1 MASSADSTIT
11 VPRTLSRQTLRV
23 NVEQENVRRYYRRT
37 VFLDCL
43 LQQLNERFQRRTED
57 VITGMCLIP
66 SNLCNVDDNVAHIKR
81 YYGNDLP
88 NEDGLIQEIKLW
100 KQNTLSNIGIFNAK
114 KHLSNV
120 F

>member
-1 MASSADSTIT
+1 MASSADSSIT

-23 NVEQENVRRYYRRT
+23 NVEHENVRRYYRRT

-57 VITGMCLIP
+57 AIKGMCLIP
-66 SNLCNVDDNVAHIKR
+66 SNLCNVDDNVEHIKR

-100 KQNTLSNIGIFNAK
+100 KQNTLSNVGTFNLK

>member
-1 MASSADSTIT
+1 MASSADSTVT
-11 VPRTLSRQTLRV
+11 VPRTSSRQALRV
-23 NVEQENVRRYYRRT
+23 NVEHENVRRYYRRT

-57 VITGMCLIP
+57 VIKGMCLIP
-66 SNLCNVDDNVAHIKR
+66 SNLCNVDKNVEHIKL

-88 NEDGLIQEIKLW
+88 NEDRFIQEIKLW
-100 KQNTLSNIGIFNAK
+100 KQNTLSNIGTFNAK
-114 KHLSNV
+114 KYLSNV